1 MSFRLSS
8 IPLEEINLKANIS
21 SPKAGAFICFEGIVR
36 NHNHGKK
43 VRALEYEAHQKLCE
57 KEAQKI
63 LKEASKRFDVISIK
77 CFHRIGK
84 LKVGDMAVW
93 VAVTAPHRDAAFKA
107 CRYLIDEIKSRLP
120 IWKKEYYAN
129 GDSGWVNCDCN
140 H

>member
-8 IPLEEINLKANIS
+8 IPLEKINLKANIS
-21 SPKAGAFICFEGIVR
+21 SPKAGAFTCFEGIVR
-36 NHNHGKK
+36 NHNHGKE
-43 VRALEYEAHQKLCE
+43 VRALEYEAHAKLCT
-57 KEAQKI
+57 KEAKRI
-63 LKEASKRFDVISIK
+63 LQEASKKFDVISIK

-84 LKVGDMAVW
+84 LKVGEMAVW
-93 VAVTAPHRDAAFKA
+93 VGVSAAHRDAAFQA
-107 CRYLIDEIKSRLP
+107 CRYLIDQIKSRLP